1 MSYMYFGKVNINS
14 NIFEVYNNPSK
25 IGEILKYLF
34 EAIDQEKRLKV
45 DEKNNIWA
53 KFINIEKDY
62 AKQYISGRIV
72 KIFEDDIETY
82 DAITD
87 DVSPLPNKDLAKSVP
102 FFFDFRNEIVVF
114 TTTNGFRSGKVV
126 DYFNKLINS
135 YSKDIKFEVFLMQ
148 NIKEIKEQI
157 SKFKKISRVE
167 YTLVP
172 PNSNKDDF
180 MDLFPHDYDE
190 ITEIGATKIE
200 QSFSTSAKGNGVNI
214 ASRLFNR
221 VIKAVSMGYGIIKL
235 SGKNKENAKLD
246 ITSEETAPYKE
257 YIPETQK
264 NSITEIKER
273 GRAGIVTLLA
283 NREKNNNRLID
294 RKK

>member
-1 MSYMYFGKVNINS
+1 
-14 NIFEVYNNPSK
+14 
-25 IGEILKYLF
+25 
-34 EAIDQEKRLKV
+34 
-45 DEKNNIWA
+45 
-53 KFINIEKDY
+53 
-62 AKQYISGRIV
+62 
-72 KIFEDDIETY
+72 
-82 DAITD
+82 
-87 DVSPLPNKDLAKSVP
+87 
-102 FFFDFRNEIVVF
+102 
-114 TTTNGFRSGKVV
+114 
-126 DYFNKLINS
+126 
-135 YSKDIKFEVFLMQ
+135 
-148 NIKEIKEQI
+148 
-157 SKFKKISRVE
+157 
-167 YTLVP
+167 
-172 PNSNKDDF
+172 